1 MIKQQDYDES
11 NGTPGGP
18 PMTTVEV
25 AHALASSIDVARR
38 LMRTKKILAFKAGGQ
53 WRAYPQHVAI
63 YICEQLE
70 IRE

>member
-1 MIKQQDYDES
+1 
-11 NGTPGGP
+11 
-18 PMTTVEV
+18 MTTVEV